1 VRQLEEKK
9 GEVVMNVANIALVV
23 AEGFVVIAT
32 GSVWSRAVML
42 AS

>member
-9 GEVVMNVANIALVV
+9 GVMNVANIALVV